1 MKKCIRIFLAI
12 LGLSVFFSACAFA
25 SDSTSGSASSDSTPV
40 SLSLSASDLPD
51 GFAGVGFKGLK
62 TDSSV
67 TVSNKKDLLAA
78 IKKGGVIY
86 VDGMIDLSEGML
98 PEVGG
103 GSNPA
108 LDAFIKKNSSFSTY
122 SEYREAYA
130 AACTLETED
139 SSKGP
144 QSRYYE
150 TMHTLNTKYRDV
162 IRLSVKSN
170 TILIGLNENSGFSGG
185 CLSVSGVSNV
195 ILRNLKIVDAYDPF
209 PHHEKNDGYN
219 AQHDA
224 VSIENSKN
232 IWVDHC
238 TFADT
243 KSLDHV
249 LTGGK
254 TDEKWQTYDGLC
266 DITKSSDNVTV
277 SYCKFM
283 NHSKT
288 MLIGSSDSEQISAKN
303 RKVTLHH
310 NYFYNCASRLPMVR
324 LSWIHS
330 YNNYFDADSS
340 APYGNSYA
348 LGVRYNSLINSE
360 NNYYGSGIKN
370 SYAGHSSK
378 YGTVYS
384 SGEADNSKS
393 GKKSSEFNESDEPLF
408 EIPYKYEKIP
418 AEQVPDFV
426 KANAGT
432 GTLSA
437 K

>member
-1 MKKCIRIFLAI
+1 MKKCIRIFLLFLI
-12 LGLSVFFSACAFA
+12 FTFFALPSFFA
-25 SDSTSGSASSDSTPV
+25 ENIF
-40 SLSLSASDLPD
+40 SASDLPD

-67 TVSNKKDLLAA
+67 TVNNKKDLLSAL
-78 IKKGGVIY
+78 KKGGVIY

-98 PEVGG
+98 PGVGG
-103 GSNPA
+103 GSTSA
-108 LDAFIKKNSSFSTY
+108 LDTFVKKHSSFSSY
-122 SEYREAYA
+122 IEYRDAYA

-144 QSRYYE
+144 KSSLYD
-150 TMHTLNTKYRDV
+150 TMHDMNIAYRDL
-162 IRLSVKSN
+162 IRLTVRSN
-170 TILIGLNENSGFSGG
+170 TVLVGLGENSGFSGG
-185 CLSVSGVSNV
+185 CLSISGVSNV
-195 ILRNLKIVDAYDPF
+195 ILRNLKIQDAYDPF

-224 VSIENSKN
+224 VSIESSKN
-232 IWVDHC
+232 VWVDHC
-238 TFADT
+238 TFEDT
-243 KSLDHV
+243 KDLIHV
-249 LTGGK
+249 MTAGK
-254 TDEKWQTYDGLC
+254 IDEKWQTYDGLC

-277 SYCKFM
+277 SYCKFV

-324 LSWIHS
+324 LSTIHS
-330 YNNYFDADSS
+330 FNNYYEADSS
-340 APYGNSYA
+340 ARYGNSYG
-348 LGVRYNSLINSE
+348 LGVRYNSLINAE

-370 SYAGHSSK
+370 SYAGNSK
-378 YGTVYS
+378 KHGKVYS
-384 SGEADNSKS
+384 SGEIDNSKS
-393 GKKSSEFNESDEPLF
+393 GKKSGEFEAASEPLF

-426 KANAGT
+426 KANAGA
-432 GTLSA
+432 GKISI